1 MPERSDFMSVR
12 VIRKI
17 RQKMSIPKKDN
28 VLVAYDVEHFL
39 DSLPEKPLF
48 DLVITSPP
56 YDIGKEYEKRMPLA
70 DRKSVV

>member
-1 MPERSDFMSVR
+1 
-12 VIRKI
+12 
-17 RQKMSIPKKDN
+17 MSIPKKDN

-70 DRKSVV
+70 KYLEWQEKILKK